1 MTRDRTWIAL
11 AAFAALAVFGVLA
24 RPPLP
29 IDETRYLAV
38 AWEMRTTGDWL
49 VPHLNGAPYSH
60 KPPLLFWLMN
70 LVWTATGV
78 SGTAARLVGPAFG
91 LAAIWATGR
100 LARRLWPE
108 DEGVGGR
115 AAMVLA
121 GLGAFAVFAGLTMF
135 DAMLTLAVIAGVFAI
150 LAAGEDGGA
159 RSGLWIGPW
168 IGLGAALAF
177 GGLAKGPV
185 ILVHLLPLALS
196 APLWAGI
203 APRRALV
210 GLGIALCAGLALVG
224 LWLGPAALLGG
235 EDYRRAVLW
244 TQSAGRMTESFAHAR
259 PWWFF
264 LALAPLLVWPFGW
277 SAGLWRRLAARGLRA
292 DPGLRLAAIWA
303 GSALLLFS
311 LMSGKQAHYL
321 LPALPAVALAFARAM
336 GAAPLAEAPAPPSG
350 ARAPAPLSKE
360 RAPLPLSGEKA
371 LAPLSGE
378 RTPAPLAGAAAAPAA
393 ALPLAGIGI
402 LCLAAAFGA
411 LSGPLGALLGPP
423 PVAGGVGLGFLALAL
438 LGLRLRGPG
447 LAWMALGAAALAD
460 LGFLLGAPGAVYDAG
475 AIAALVAPADEAG
488 VGVLGKDYQ
497 GEFTFAARLRRPV
510 ATLSAQEAEA
520 WLAADPGR
528 ALVARL
534 DRDRPPGPPRAAM
547 IYRNHAYG
555 VWGGP
560 HAAQGA
566 QDVALD

>member
-1 MTRDRTWIAL
+1 MIRDRTWVAL

-29 IDETRYLAV
+29 IDETRYLSV
-38 AWEMRTTGDWL
+38 AWEMRTSGDWL

-60 KPPLLFWLMN
+60 KPPMLFWLMN

-91 LAAIWATGR
+91 LGAIWATGR
-100 LARRLWPE
+100 LARRLWPG

-150 LAAGEDGGA
+150 LAAREGRGA
-159 RSGLWIGPW
+159 WIGLWIGPW

-177 GGLAKGPV
+177 GALAKGPV

-196 APLWAGI
+196 APLWAGV
-203 APRRALV
+203 APRRALA
-210 GLGIALCAGLALVG
+210 GLGIALCVGLALVG
-224 LWLGPAALLGG
+224 LWLAPAALLGG

-292 DPGLRLAAIWA
+292 DPGLRLAAIWT

-311 LMSGKQAHYL
+311 LMSGKQVHYL

-336 GAAPLAEAPAPPSG
+336 GSAPLAAEPGLG
-350 ARAPAPLSKE
+350 AAEPAPLS
-360 RAPLPLSGEKA
+360 SQ
-371 LAPLSGE
+371 
-378 RTPAPLAGAAAAPAA
+378 RTPAPLSGAAAAPAA
-393 ALPLAGIGI
+393 ALPLAGIGV
-402 LCLAAAFGA
+402 LCLAAAFGV
-411 LSGPLGALLGPP
+411 LPGPLAALLAPP
-423 PVAGGVGLGFLALAL
+423 AVAGGIGLGFFALAL

-447 LAWMALGAAALAD
+447 LAWMALGAAALVD

-475 AIAALVAPADEAG
+475 AIAALIAPADEAG

-534 DRDRPPGPPRAAM
+534 DRDCPAGPPRAAL

-560 HAAQGA
+560 HAVQGA

>member
-38 AWEMRTTGDWL
+38 AWEMRTGGDWL

-60 KPPLLFWLMN
+60 KPPMLFWLMN

-91 LAAIWATGR
+91 LGAIWATAR

-135 DAMLTLAVIAGVFAI
+135 DAMLMLAVIAGVFAI
-150 LAAGEDGGA
+150 LAAGEGRGA
-159 RSGLWIGPW
+159 RIGLWIGPWIGPW

-177 GGLAKGPV
+177 GALAKGPV
-185 ILVHLLPLALS
+185 ILVHLLPLALTS
-196 APLWAGI
+196 PLWAGV
-203 APRRALV
+203 APRRALA
-210 GLGIALCAGLALVG
+210 GRGIALGVGGALVG
-224 LWLGPAALLGG
+224 LWLAPAALLGG

-264 LALAPLLVWPFGW
+264 LALVPLLVWPFGW

-292 DPGLRLAAIWA
+292 DPGLRLAAIWT

-336 GAAPLAEAPAPPSG
+336 GSAPLAAEPASSSG
-350 ARAPAPLSKE
+350 DPAPLSE
-360 RAPLPLSGEKA
+360 ARMFAPLSGRKT
-371 LAPLSGE
+371 LAPLSG
-378 RTPAPLAGAAAAPAA
+378 AVAAPAA
-393 ALPLAGIGI
+393 ALPLAGIGV
-402 LCLAAAFGA
+402 LCLAAAFGVPP
-411 LSGPLGALLGPP
+411 GPLGALLGPP
-423 PVAGGVGLGFLALAL
+423 AVAGGIGLGFLALAL

-447 LAWMALGAAALAD
+447 LAWMGLGAAALAD

-534 DRDRPPGPPRAAM
+534 DRDRPAGPPRAAV

-560 HAAQGA
+560 HAVQGA